1 MNTIFKVLFFIL
13 ILTTNVLANCINGDC
28 EDGQGTLTF
37 PDGKK
42 YVGEFKDGKRH
53 GQGTFIWPSGTKY
66 VGEFKNGKMHGKGI
80 LTSPDGKKYVGEFK
94 DNKFNKKETLTSS
107 KAKTKK
113 IGNGLT
119 IDIPNGYQYESIT
132 LDKILSRFKNEIKD
146 LSKEDLKEAEEFGL
160 GKSAKLIILSKNKKI
175 FDLFNLVTTPAGFE
189 EYKKK
194 YSSKYSEIWNNS
206 NFAKILIEAITK
218 NNPNIDLSKTSEKEV
233 EKLIAEILNDK
244 EIDIKYK
251 KISKMLVEHN
261 NSVIN
266 EMISEHAIDEPK
278 IIIFL
283 GDKKLDDDD
292 LYSINSLYPDL
303 AYVRLSK
310 FLKKNPLPRVGEIE
324 LDEYKIQIRRNK
336 FGNLYM
342 IANNYNVNKTFV
354 SEAHY
359 SEFVMTT
366 HKNKWFLAFS
376 TCLNKCNNSSTGTD
390 LGLTDILG
398 RTELFESIH
407 QSTVN
412 IKFFK

>member
-28 EDGQGTLTF
+28 EDGQGTFEWT
-37 PDGKK
+37 DGKK
-42 YVGEFKDGKRH
+42 YIGEFKDGKRN
-53 GQGTFIWPSGTKY
+53 GQGTFTWPSGTKY
-66 VGEFKNGKMHGKGI
+66 VGEFKDGKMHGKGI

-146 LSKEDLKEAEEFGL
+146 LSKEDLKAAEEFGI
-160 GKSAKLIILSKNKKI
+160 GKSAKMILISKNKKI
-175 FDLFNLVTTPAGFE
+175 FDLFNMTTTSAGYE
-189 EYKKK
+189 EFNKK
-194 YSSKYSEIWNNS
+194 YLSKFDETHNDS
-206 NFAKILIEAITK
+206 ILTKLVIEAIKK
-218 NNPNIDLSKTSEKEV
+218 NNPNIDLSKISEE
-233 EKLIAEILNDK
+233 EFLKLYEEIFNDK
-244 EIDIKYK
+244 EFAEKYK
-251 KISKMLVEHN
+251 KLNKMIDEQN
-261 NSVIN
+261 SSVIN
-266 EMISEHAIDEPK
+266 EMVSEYALDEPK

-283 GDKKLDDDD
+283 GDKKLDDDL

-303 AYVRLSK
+303 AYVRLIK
-310 FLKKNPLPRVGEIE
+310 FLKTIPGFEILKPDE
-324 LDEYKIQIRRNK
+324 LKIQIQRNK
-336 FGNLYM
+336 FENLYM
-342 IANNYNVNKTFV
+342 INNIKNVNVDTFFTKPQ
-354 SEAHY
+354 Y
-359 SEFVMTT
+359 SEFILTT
-366 HKNKWFLAFS
+366 HKNKWFFAIS
-376 TCLNKCNNSSTGTD
+376 VCANKCNNSSTGTD

-412 IKFFK
+412 TKFF

>member
-13 ILTTNVLANCINGDC
+13 ILTANVLANCINGDC

-42 YVGEFKDGKRH
+42 YVGEFKDGKRN
-53 GQGTFIWPSGTKY
+53 GQGTFTWPSGTKY
-66 VGEFKNGKMHGKGI
+66 VGEFKDGKMHGKGI

-218 NNPNIDLSKTSEKEV
+218 NNPNIDLNKTSEKEV

-342 IANNYNVNKTFV
+342 INNNKNVNVDSLFA
-354 SEAHY
+354 EPQY
-359 SEFVMTT
+359 SEFVLTT
-366 HKNKWFLAFS
+366 HKNKWFLAIS
-376 TCLNKCNNSSTGTD
+376 TCWNKCNNSSTGTD
-390 LGLTDILG
+390 LGLVDILG
-398 RTELFESIH
+398 HTNLFKSIKL
-407 QSTVN
+407 STVD
-412 IKFFK
+412 IKF

>member
-1 MNTIFKVLFFIL
+1 MEKLNKFTKVFKKIYYKTFIENFKGKL
-13 ILTTNVLANCINGDC
+13 EYN
-28 EDGQGTLTF
+28 F
-37 PDGKK
+37 PDNFYRWDLIEYLIKK
-42 YVGEFKDGKRH
+42 NNYRNYLEIGCDQNQLFSKV
-53 GQGTFIWPSGTKY
+53 I
-66 VGEFKNGKMHGKGI
+66 I
-80 LTSPDGKKYVGEFK
+80 
-94 DNKFNKKETLTSS
+94 DNK
-107 KAKTKK
+107 
-113 IGNGLT
+113 IGVDPVSG
-119 IDIPNGYQYESIT
+119 G
-132 LDKILSRFKNEIKD
+132 
-146 LSKEDLKEAEEFGL
+146 
-160 GKSAKLIILSKNKKI
+160 
-175 FDLFNLVTTPAGFE
+175 
-189 EYKKK
+189 
-194 YSSKYSEIWNNS
+194 
-206 NFAKILIEAITK
+206 
-218 NNPNIDLSKTSEKEV
+218 NIRKTSDDFFKENV
-233 EKLIAEILNDK
+233 NKFDIVFIDGLHTYDQVKKDILKPSFYLSTDTVVMKNFSN
-244 EIDIKYK
+244 K

-310 FLKKNPLPRVGEIE
+310 FLKKNPLPRLGEIE

-342 IANNYNVNKTFV
+342 IANNYNVNKTIV

-359 SEFVMTT
+359 SEFVLTT

-412 IKFFK
+412 IKFF